1 MNLST
6 FIIMILETDRL
17 TIQKLTKEDAPF
29 FYDLVNDE
37 SWKRF
42 IGDRNVNTI
51 QDAEDYL
58 TNKIM
63 ASYQKFGFGFYLVI
77 EKETGISLGI
87 SGFIKRDELEY
98 VDVGFAF
105 LPVGRGKGYAF
116 ESTKALMEFG
126 KKVLKFST
134 VLGIANNDNK
144 RSHHLLEKLGLR
156 FDSYVKLYDED
167 QEISL
172 FTT

>member
-1 MNLST
+1 MNLT
-6 FIIMILETDRL
+6 IFIIMILETDRL
-17 TIQKLTKEDAPF
+17 IIRKLTKEDASF

-63 ASYQKFGFGFYLVI
+63 ASYQKFGFGFYVVI
-77 EKETGISLGI
+77 EKETNNSLGI
-87 SGFIKRDELEY
+87 SGFIKRKELEHV
-98 VDVGFAF
+98 VDGFAF
-105 LPVGRGKGYAF
+105 LPVGRGKCYAF
-116 ESTKALMEFG
+116 ESANALMKYG
-126 KKVLKFST
+126 KTTLNFTT
-134 VLGIANNDNK
+134 VLAIVNKDNK
-144 RSHHLLEKLGLR
+144 RSHRLLEKLGLR
-156 FDSYVKLYDED
+156 FEKYVQLYDEE

>member
-1 MNLST
+1 MNLT
-6 FIIMILETDRL
+6 IFIIMILETDRL
-17 TIQKLTKEDAPF
+17 IIRKLTKEDASF

-42 IGDRNVNTI
+42 IGDRTVNTI

-63 ASYQKFGFGFYLVI
+63 ASYQKFGFGFYVVI
-77 EKETGISLGI
+77 EKETNNSLGI
-87 SGFIKRDELEY
+87 SGFIKRKELEH

-105 LPVGRGKGYAF
+105 LHVGRGKGYAF
-116 ESTKALMEFG
+116 ESANALMKYG
-126 KKVLKFST
+126 KTTLNFTT
-134 VLGIANNDNK
+134 VLAIVNKDNK
-144 RSHHLLEKLGLR
+144 RSHRLLEKLGLR
-156 FDSYVKLYDED
+156 FEKYVQLYDEE

>member
-1 MNLST
+1 MNLT
-6 FIIMILETDRL
+6 IFITMILETDRL
-17 TIQKLTKEDAPF
+17 IIQKLTKEDAPF

-77 EKETGISLGI
+77 EKETNNSIGI
-87 SGFIKRDELEY
+87 SGFIKRDELEH

-105 LPVGRGKGYAF
+105 LPLGRRKGYAF
-116 ESTKALMEFG
+116 ESTKALMEYG
-126 KKVLKFST
+126 QRELNFST
-134 VLGIANNDNK
+134 VLAIANNNNE
-144 RSHHLLEKLGLR
+144 RSHRLLEKLGLR
-156 FDSYVKLYDED
+156 FDKYVQLYDEE
-167 QEISL
+167 QEISQ